1 MDSVPLAYDNR
12 LMRISGWRIHTA
24 SKRTLAA
31 ARNGPICD
39 GQQQHSRRQ
48 TQTDAYPAFTNVAV
62 RALGI
67 RKRRAIQVILSIARV
82 FLSLD
87 DRSANA
93 GSEGERMR
101 HHTAADCGRR
111 RSSVERNAP
120 GFDRSGGRWN
130 HNRWSPAALETDTS
144 DTGVP
149 KRNWSTSDTS
159 QM

>member
-1 MDSVPLAYDNR
+1 
-12 LMRISGWRIHTA
+12 MRISGWRIHTA

-93 GSEGERMR
+93 GSEGERIIR
-101 HHTAADCGRR
+101 LPVSFARANGKVLEKRR
-111 RSSVERNAP
+111 FRLED
-120 GFDRSGGRWN
+120 G
-130 HNRWSPAALETDTS
+130 ALREEA
-144 DTGVP
+144 VL
-149 KRNWSTSDTS
+149 
-159 QM
+159 